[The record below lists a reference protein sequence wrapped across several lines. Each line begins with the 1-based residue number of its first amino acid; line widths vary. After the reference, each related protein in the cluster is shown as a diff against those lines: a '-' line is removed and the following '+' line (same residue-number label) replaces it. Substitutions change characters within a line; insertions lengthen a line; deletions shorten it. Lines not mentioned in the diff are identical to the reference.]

1 MSIESMNPC
10 DAFNDARDLVE
21 FLEAAVAAFSVA
33 GDGSWPNERGW
44 SGLLTITVLLRDLMN
59 RAGES
64 M

>member
-1 MSIESMNPC
+1 MNTENMNPC
-10 DAFNDARDLVE
+10 DAFEDAREIVE
-21 FLEAAVAAFSVA
+21 FLEAAVSAFSAA
-33 GDGSWPNERGW
+33 GEGSWPNERGW